1 MEPPPIDAQLIEQRV
16 PTAISSIQPER
27 TVAVHKR
34 KSLPMVKSQQPPV
47 TPQVSPRIEQNPTA
61 QKPEVTANP
70 SRNEVQSNSLGDT
83 SANNAA
89 TNETQ
94 SKTAE
99 NTSAKNAIQT
109 GSYDGNGKSRDN
121 MYANSGARAIDRP
134 MPQIP
139 DELRNGAFNSSA
151 RARFNI
157 AADGSVKVELI
168 KPTPNPRLNQIL
180 LDSLRKWRFIPAIKN
195 GRPVASIEEI
205 VVKVEVN

>member
-1 MEPPPIDAQLIEQRV
+1 MDSPWHRLPWTLPTALLIWAAALWGLAYFMEKPAHRPMEPPPIDAQLIEQPV

-109 GSYDGNGKSRDN
+109 GSYDGNGKSRVICMRTVAPGQLTDLCRKFRTN
-121 MYANSGARAIDRP
+121 CGMERSIPLHGRVLILRP
-134 MPQIP
+134 M
-139 DELRNGAFNSSA
+139 
-151 RARFNI
+151 
-157 AADGSVKVELI
+157 AA
-168 KPTPNPRLNQIL
+168 
-180 LDSLRKWRFIPAIKN
+180 
-195 GRPVASIEEI
+195 
-205 VVKVEVN
+205 